1 MVSVVG
7 RLSVILAEV
16 KLMAPVL
23 DKPKTSDGST
33 GLDDAAW
40 QVVMFNDNHND
51 YGFVVRT
58 VMRIF
63 SYGETLAEKVTRE
76 AHEKGKAIASVE
88 DRESAFR
95 HKDALLASGIQA
107 QVEQI

>member
-1 MVSVVG
+1 
-7 RLSVILAEV
+7 
-16 KLMAPVL
+16 MAPVL
-23 DKPKTSDGST
+23 DKPAISDGSID
-33 GLDDAAW
+33 LDDAAW

-51 YGFVVRT
+51 YCYVVRT

-76 AHEKGKAIASVE
+76 AHEKGKCIASVE
-88 DRESAFR
+88 DRELAFQ

-107 QVEQI
+107 QVEQL